1 MISLLLTACGQKF
14 PDIEPGTTAAAEIKY
29 IAADGQRKI
38 GRFLYSV
45 PPGYDPKTSSP
56 LVVTLHGSG
65 SHAMA
70 FFELWKPV
78 ADSLGFILLTPQGD
92 APRPDGFGY
101 TWGED
106 AEHLVQMT
114 IDQVRKDAHV
124 DEKRIYLT
132 GFSAGG
138 WQTWT
143 LGLKYSHLFR
153 GIGVLSSRFD
163 ARLILNAASLN
174 HEMRIFIGHGSL
186 ETELA
191 RDSEEAVKL
200 LIGQGFQVR
209 HVVYEGIDHS
219 LPEPKEKA
227 LIKIFRFLDTGE

>member
-1 MISLLLTACGQKF
+1 MSKSFCIGSIFQNLPKSSKYKELHSIPFNLVKRLIQTCLLISLLLTACGQKF

-29 IAADGQRKI
+29 IAADGQTKI

-56 LVVTLHGSG
+56 LVG
-65 SHAMA
+65 
-70 FFELWKPV
+70 
-78 ADSLGFILLTPQGD
+78 
-92 APRPDGFGY
+92 
-101 TWGED
+101 
-106 AEHLVQMT
+106 
-114 IDQVRKDAHV
+114 
-124 DEKRIYLT
+124 EKRIVLT

-209 HVVYEGIDHS
+209 HVVYEGIDHG